1 MKNDTDSACYPLKS
15 CLWWSEHIMPIT
27 NNAEGGS
34 MDQLVMMRAGLTT
47 MYGHHQNG
55 SNKKHIYIYIEYT
68 CTTDSGNRII
78 DNLIHIR

>member
-1 MKNDTDSACYPLKS
+1 
-15 CLWWSEHIMPIT
+15 
-27 NNAEGGS
+27 
-34 MDQLVMMRAGLTT
+34 MMRAGLTT

-78 DNLIHIR
+78 DKLIHIR